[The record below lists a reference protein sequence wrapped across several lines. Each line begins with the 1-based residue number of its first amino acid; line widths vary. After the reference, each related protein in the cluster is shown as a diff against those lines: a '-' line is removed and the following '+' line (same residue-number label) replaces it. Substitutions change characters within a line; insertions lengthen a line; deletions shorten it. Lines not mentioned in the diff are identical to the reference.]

1 MARMTAERR
10 AAQEEAA
17 VLQRQLALAL
27 DAVSAALEG
36 GYCRPRHSAERRGA
50 PAHSVPPSFPPHTLL
65 LHLQLRARVGE
76 YEATSGRLQIT
87 PATAKYSAGIDFSL
101 KVDEAFLEAVGP
113 NGAVLSPEMML
124 MLGGAGGSMLDESTS
139 AAGSSSAA
147 GSAGGLG
154 ACTATSSAL
163 LGNDVKGI
171 IKAGL
176 REMKARFAKS
186 SGEAQRALNECE
198 EALARLGD
206 AAKDAAKRNEL
217 TARQLREREGA
228 VEAHRSELAS
238 GLAGTEQRIARME
251 AELTAAR
258 NELVAAQS
266 SARELSP
273 EVLHGMARQVEAHL
287 ATLARQRAHMHA
299 IVARVGHAVLLHKGG
314 VEDKL
319 KGLAGAMAGKLEAVK
334 LKPEPGTQPAAAAAA
349 NVSMAGGS
357 GVDLGATLPGGV
369 NSSGMMPAP
378 HPRMSSRLSVMPRP
392 AGAARYSIAQFG
404 ASVAAGGAGIP
415 AATPA
420 GDAGGA
426 YRPSRM
432 SLTVERAGSLADL
445 LASESTGRIAPD
457 VVARSLQM

>member
-1 MARMTAERR
+1 
-10 AAQEEAA
+10 
-17 VLQRQLALAL
+17 L
-27 DAVSAALEG
+27 DSS
-36 GYCRPRHSAERRGA
+36 RP
-50 PAHSVPPSFPPHTLL
+50 
-65 LHLQLRARVGE
+65 QLRARVGE

-124 MLGGAGGSMLDESTS
+124 MLGGGGGNMLDESTS
-139 AAGSSSAA
+139 AGSSSAMGA
-147 GSAGGLG
+147 TGGGLG

-251 AELTAAR
+251 ADLTASR

-266 SARELSP
+266 AARELSP

-334 LKPEPGTQPAAAAAA
+334 LKPEPGTAAPAAAAQAGGV
-349 NVSMAGGS
+349 NVSVAGGGVDLSATISGGGS
-357 GVDLGATLPGGV
+357 GNT
-369 NSSGMMPAP
+369 SGMVAP

-392 AGAARYSIAQFG
+392 AAAGARYSIAQFG
-404 ASVAAGGAGIP
+404 ASAAGGGIS
-415 AATPA
+415 ATPA
-420 GDAGGA
+420 GDAGGD